1 MFLKHSPLATPRS
14 RFPVLAL
21 GLLMG
26 LSAVFAACAAS
37 ERQRPVNTS
46 PIASGPGTVE
56 QARQTLQGKW
66 TLVSLDVV
74 GPDGRKASVEA
85 AGTLE
90 SDSFGNL
97 NIEYRMSDA
106 GIKALN
112 GIGITPPNPVIS
124 TTGMA
129 VIDPAQRKIT
139 YVPPDASSRAF
150 DPKLAAARANP
161 FALERPRYYAL
172 SLEGVLTLATR
183 YDDGT
188 DAVTSRWRK

>member
-1 MFLKHSPLATPRS
+1 MA
-14 RFPVLAL
+14 A
-21 GLLMG
+21 
-26 LSAVFAACAAS
+26 AACAHS

-46 PIASGPGTVE
+46 PVASGAGTVE

-66 TLVSLDVV
+66 TLISLNVV
-74 GPDGRKASVEA
+74 GPDGRKAAVDA

-90 SDSFGNL
+90 SDAFGNL
-97 NIEYRMSDA
+97 NIEYRMSDS
-106 GIKALN
+106 GISSLK
-112 GIGITPPNPVIS
+112 GIGITSPNPVIS

-139 YVPPDASSRAF
+139 YVPPDAAARAF

-161 FALERPRYYAL
+161 FALERPRYYDL
-172 SLEGVLTLATR
+172 TPEGVLTLTTR
-183 YDDGT
+183 YDDGS